1 MSWINKYDWRKSM
14 ALSLWLL
21 LGLGV
26 LVLLA
31 AAVRSTKDRRC
42 TGLEISISGSG
53 KSLFIDETEVR
64 RILAEHV
71 GDRVQGLSV
80 SRFNL
85 HAIEQAI
92 RKDIWIKDASLF
104 FNNNGILRVKVIER
118 EPVARVFSRS
128 GGSFYV
134 DSSMMILPL
143 SNLFSARLPV
153 FTGFPTDHRVLIKRD
168 SLLLKQVCNLGMFIM
183 EDSLRMSMIEQ
194 VDITPAGEFEL
205 IPKLG
210 NIVIA
215 FGDASGPEE
224 KFNRLLLF
232 YKKVLLKGNLNRY
245 GKISLKYEGQVVASI
260 RGKEEIIA
268 DSVRTLE
275 LLKLIA
281 LESERKA
288 GDSNQRFSQDYERI
302 SGDSS
307 LIRTPA
313 ERESLSE
320 SVAPSGVTVSVKP
333 KVIPTAAA
341 VKTAAPVK
349 KAVKPVS
356 KSKTNVKLKKE
367 EKKSK
372 VPKATKAPKAVMNKS
387 NNKNKN

>member
-1 MSWINKYDWRKSM
+1 
-14 ALSLWLL
+14 
-21 LGLGV
+21 
-26 LVLLA
+26 
-31 AAVRSTKDRRC
+31 
-42 TGLEISISGSG
+42 
-53 KSLFIDETEVR
+53 
-64 RILAEHV
+64 
-71 GDRVQGLSV
+71 
-80 SRFNL
+80 
-85 HAIEQAI
+85 
-92 RKDIWIKDASLF
+92 
-104 FNNNGILRVKVIER
+104 
-118 EPVARVFSRS
+118 
-128 GGSFYV
+128 
-134 DSSMMILPL
+134 
-143 SNLFSARLPV
+143 
-153 FTGFPTDHRVLIKRD
+153 
-168 SLLLKQVCNLGMFIM
+168 M